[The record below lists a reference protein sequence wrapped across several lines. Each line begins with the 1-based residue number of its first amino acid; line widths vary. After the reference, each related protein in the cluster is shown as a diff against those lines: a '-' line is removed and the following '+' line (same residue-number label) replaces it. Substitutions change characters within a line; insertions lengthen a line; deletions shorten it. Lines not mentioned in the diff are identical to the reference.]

1 MPRPTRILTWLMLA
15 VLVGGHWG
23 MLQVV
28 AWTGMLIDYSQD
40 NPFTTAVE
48 MTFDGDHPCAICKQ
62 VDECLATDLGDAERK
77 APGKVQKTMKSDAVV
92 GRMMMSSVPVIAA
105 LLPVSAPVD
114 GPASTDLEPLR
125 RPPRVMG

>member
-40 NPFTTAVE
+40 NPFATAVG

-62 VDECLATDLGDAERK
+62 VDECLAADLGNGERK
-77 APGKVQKTMKSDAVV
+77 APGKVQKTMKSDALV
-92 GRMMMSSVPVIAA
+92 GQVMVSIVPAIAT
-105 LLPVSAPVD
+105 LLPVTAPIG
-114 GPASTDLEPLR
+114 GPAGADLEPPR

>member
-62 VDECLATDLGDAERK
+62 VDECLSADLGDAERK
-77 APGKVQKTMKSDAVV
+77 APGKVQKTMKPDALV
-92 GRMMMSSVPVIAA
+92 GQVMMSVALAITD
-105 LLPVSAPVD
+105 LLPATAPVA
-114 GPASTDLEPLR
+114 GPMGTDLEPPR